1 MFVKNKPGMLFTNG
15 TGTGKTF
22 TGLGIVK
29 RFVEQG
35 KKNILIVS
43 PSTGINDGWIDSGKK
58 FGLNIVPLKN
68 KKDNGDNNI
77 SITTL
82 NNFTSNKTLVKRSWD
97 LVVIDE
103 CHKLISNQNNKETGA
118 IKNLRAITLNE
129 RGFNTRFDYLY
140 PEENSNSELRI
151 ELKNQWKQI
160 QEKDKPKVLFLSATP
175 FSHVKNIDYAE
186 GYLFNYDR
194 QNGNLST
201 EEAHDKFF
209 VKNFGYKIRYNR
221 LEQPDPDVDNSIME
235 MEFHEKLKNDGA
247 ISSRRLVI
255 DKDYDRGFILVD
267 GGIGKKVDEGFEY
280 LFNSKNN
287 YTNLANF
294 LNKSYGYYN
303 KLFLLEAVKARE
315 AIKLIK
321 RIQKNW

>member
-1 MFVKNKPGMLFTNG
+1 MVDETTTERITDFVNESLFDESTIDKQKQINIKDIKVGNLESIKNDLPLLLPEQQDDVFKAETRMFVNNKPGMLFTNG

-82 NNFTSNKTLVKRSWD
+82 NNFTSNKTLVKRNWD

-194 QNGNLST
+194 KNGNLST

-209 VKNFGYKIRYNR
+209 VKKFGYKIC
-221 LEQPDPDVDNSIME
+221 
-235 MEFHEKLKNDGA
+235 
-247 ISSRRLVI
+247 
-255 DKDYDRGFILVD
+255 
-267 GGIGKKVDEGFEY
+267 
-280 LFNSKNN
+280 N
-287 YTNLANF
+287 Y
-294 LNKSYGYYN
+294 
-303 KLFLLEAVKARE
+303 
-315 AIKLIK
+315 I
-321 RIQKNW
+321 